1 MRPIPIAAPPKR
13 NPQPVPTSPS
23 ALLSNARRHFATIT
37 HHRMIVYQLC
47 VAAGIPWQGLTH
59 DLSKYS
65 PIEFMTGVRYFQGS
79 FSPNA
84 AERELE
90 GYSGAWLH
98 HKGRNRHH
106 FEYWTDILKGYGGA
120 LVGVPMPTRYVIEMF
135 CDRIAASKV
144 YEKENYHDDSALRYF
159 SRELGLS
166 GLPMHPDTQAF
177 LLVLLEMLADE
188 GEEATFRFIREN
200 IVGPRFVY
208 TDGGKF

>member
-1 MRPIPIAAPPKR
+1 MRPIPIDKPPKR
-13 NPQPVPTSPS
+13 SPKPVPTSY
-23 ALLSNARRHFATIT
+23 AVLVSNARKHFATIT
-37 HHRMIVYQLC
+37 HHRMIVCRLC
-47 VAAGIPWQGLTH
+47 VLAGLPWQGLTH

-65 PIEFMTGVRYFQGS
+65 PTEFMTGIRYFQGT

-106 FEYWTDILKGYGGA
+106 FEYWTDILKGYNGT
-120 LVGVPMPTRYVIEMF
+120 LMGVPMPTRYVIEMF

-144 YEKENYHDDSALRYF
+144 YEKENYRDDSALRYF
-159 SRELGLS
+159 SRELSLTD
-166 GLPMHPDTQAF
+166 LPMHPDTQAF

-188 GEEATFRFIREN
+188 GEEVTFRFIREN
-200 IVGPRFVY
+200 IVEPRFVY